1 MKHLLFG
8 VQYLLRHHLL
18 GRPPPLICG
27 LVLTN
32 RCNLSCRHCDLQGR
46 GDQTLSFDEVRAA
59 IDAYYGRGGRC
70 LYLEGGEPLLWRD
83 GSHRVEHII
92 DYAHGL
98 GFFTV
103 IIYTNGTIPVPMAAD
118 TVFVSVDGLQET
130 HDALRGPSFDRIV
143 RNIRESSHPSLYINF
158 TINSRNQGEIEEF
171 CAFTEE
177 VERIRG
183 TFFYFHTPYYGHDE
197 LYLERSRREAILRDL
212 LRLKKRYRILN
223 SRAGLRSAIRNDWR
237 RPLGICSVYEQGAT
251 YECCRFQGHPELC
264 RECGYL
270 SYAEIDQTLKLKPTA
285 ILNALKYF

>member
-1 MKHLLFG
+1 
-8 VQYLLRHHLL
+8 
-18 GRPPPLICG
+18 
-27 LVLTN
+27 
-32 RCNLSCRHCDLQGR
+32 
-46 GDQTLSFDEVRAA
+46 
-59 IDAYYGRGGRC
+59 
-70 LYLEGGEPLLWRD
+70 
-83 GSHRVEHII
+83 
-92 DYAHGL
+92 
-98 GFFTV
+98 
-103 IIYTNGTIPVPMAAD
+103 
-118 TVFVSVDGLQET
+118 VFVSVDGLRET
-130 HDALRGPSFDRIV
+130 HDSLRGPSFERIV

-197 LYLERSRREAILRDL
+197 LYLARPRREAILRDL

-237 RPLGICSVYEQGAT
+237 RPLGICSVYEQGDT
-251 YECCRFQGHPELC
+251 YECCRFPGNPELC